1 MSRFYE
7 NIKSEVKNLGF
18 SITHEDFN
26 RPWGGFFQID
36 QRQSQKFVN
45 TFISKEINVN
55 SLKISPKILIVKPN
69 QRLSWQFH
77 KRRKEIWKVYRNEIG
92 VIRSLT
98 NFENDLIIKKEGE
111 VIHFDNKERH
121 RLVGLDKIG
130 VVAEIWIHTDLNNPS
145 DENDIVRISD
155 DYKRT

>member
-1 MSRFYE
+1 MSGFYE
-7 NIKSEVKNLGF
+7 NIKREVKDLGF
-18 SITHEDFN
+18 SIIKEDFN

-36 QRQSQKFVN
+36 QSQSQKFVN
-45 TFISKEINVN
+45 TLISKEINVK
-55 SLKISPKILIVKPN
+55 SLKISPKILIVEPN
-69 QRLSWQFH
+69 QRLSWQYH
-77 KRRKEIWKVYRNEIG
+77 NRRKEIWKVYRNNIG

-98 NFENDLIIKKEGE
+98 NSEIDLILKKQGE
-111 VIHFDNKERH
+111 IIHFEAQERH

-130 VVAEIWIHTDLNNPS
+130 VVAEIWIHTDLNNLS

>member
-36 QRQSQKFVN
+36 QRQAQKFVH

>member
-18 SITHEDFN
+18 SIIHEDFN

-36 QRQSQKFVN
+36 QRQSQKFVH
-45 TFISKEINVN
+45 TLISQEINVN
-55 SLKISPKILIVKPN
+55 SLKISPKILIVEPN

-77 KRRKEIWKVYRNEIG
+77 NRRKEIWKVYRNEIG

>member
-36 QRQSQKFVN
+36 QRQSQKFVH

-55 SLKISPKILIVKPN
+55 NLKISPKILIVEPN

-111 VIHFDNKERH
+111 VIHFDNQERH

>member
-36 QRQSQKFVN
+36 QRQSQKFVH
-45 TFISKEINVN
+45 TLISKEINVN
-55 SLKISPKILIVKPN
+55 SLKISPKILIVEPN

-77 KRRKEIWKVYRNEIG
+77 MRRKEIWKVYRNEIG

-111 VIHFDNKERH
+111 VIHFDNQERH

-130 VVAEIWIHTDLNNPS
+130 VVAEIWIHTDLNNLS

>member
-18 SITHEDFN
+18 SIILEDFN

-36 QRQSQKFVN
+36 HRQSQKFVH
-45 TFISKEINVN
+45 TLISKEINVN
-55 SLKISPKILIVKPN
+55 SLKISPKILIVEPN

-77 KRRKEIWKVYRNEIG
+77 NRRKEIWKVYRNEIG

>member
-36 QRQSQKFVN
+36 QRQSQKFVH
-45 TFISKEINVN
+45 TLISQEINVN
-55 SLKISPKILIVKPN
+55 SLKISPKILIVEPN

-77 KRRKEIWKVYRNEIG
+77 NRRKEIWKVYRNEIG

-111 VIHFDNKERH
+111 VIHFDNQERH

>member
-18 SITHEDFN
+18 SIIHEDFN

-36 QRQSQKFVN
+36 QRQSQKFVH
-45 TFISKEINVN
+45 TLISKEINVN
-55 SLKISPKILIVKPN
+55 SLKISPKILIVEPN

-77 KRRKEIWKVYRNEIG
+77 MRRKEIWKVYRNEIG

-111 VIHFDNKERH
+111 VIHFDNQERH

-130 VVAEIWIHTDLNNPS
+130 VVAEIWIHTDLNNLS

>member
-36 QRQSQKFVN
+36 QRQSQKFVH
-45 TFISKEINVN
+45 TLISQEINVN

>member
-18 SITHEDFN
+18 SIIHEDFN

-36 QRQSQKFVN
+36 QRQSQKFVH
-45 TFISKEINVN
+45 TLISQEINVN
-55 SLKISPKILIVKPN
+55 SLKISPKILIVEPN

-111 VIHFDNKERH
+111 VIHFDNQERH

>member
-26 RPWGGFFQID
+26 KPWGGYFQID
-36 QRQSQKFVN
+36 QRQSQKFVH

-55 SLKISPKILIVKPN
+55 SLKISPKILIVEPN

-111 VIHFDNKERH
+111 VIHFDNQERH

>member
-18 SITHEDFN
+18 SIILEDFN

-36 QRQSQKFVN
+36 HRQSQKFVH
-45 TFISKEINVN
+45 TLISKEINVN
-55 SLKISPKILIVKPN
+55 SLKISPKILIVEPN

-77 KRRKEIWKVYRNEIG
+77 NRRKEIWKVYRNEIG

-111 VIHFDNKERH
+111 VIHFDNQERH

>member
-18 SITHEDFN
+18 SIILEDFN

-36 QRQSQKFVN
+36 HRQSQKFVH
-45 TFISKEINVN
+45 TLISKEINVN
-55 SLKISPKILIVKPN
+55 SLKISPKILIVEPN

-77 KRRKEIWKVYRNEIG
+77 NRRKEIWKVYRNEIG

-111 VIHFDNKERH
+111 VIHFDNQERH

-130 VVAEIWIHTDLNNPS
+130 VVAEIWIHTDLNNLS

>member
-36 QRQSQKFVN
+36 HRQSQKFVH
-45 TFISKEINVN
+45 TLISKEINVN
-55 SLKISPKILIVKPN
+55 SLKISPKILIVEPN

-77 KRRKEIWKVYRNEIG
+77 NRRKEIWKVYRNEIG

-111 VIHFDNKERH
+111 VIHFDNQERH

>member
-1 MSRFYE
+1 MSGFYE
-7 NIKSEVKNLGF
+7 NIKGEVKDLGF
-18 SITHEDFN
+18 SIIKEDFN

-36 QRQSQKFVN
+36 QRQSQKFVH
-45 TFISKEINVN
+45 TLISKEINVN
-55 SLKISPKILIVKPN
+55 SLKISPKILIVEPN

-111 VIHFDNKERH
+111 VIHFDNQERH

-130 VVAEIWIHTDLNNPS
+130 VVAEIWIHTDLNNLS

>member
-36 QRQSQKFVN
+36 QRQSQKFVH
-45 TFISKEINVN
+45 TFISKEINLD
-55 SLKISPKILIVKPN
+55 SLKISPKILIVEPN

-77 KRRKEIWKVYRNEIG
+77 MRRKEIWKVYRNEIG

-111 VIHFDNKERH
+111 VIHFDNQERH

>member
-18 SITHEDFN
+18 SIIHEDFN

-36 QRQSQKFVN
+36 QRQSQKFVH

-55 SLKISPKILIVKPN
+55 SLKISPKILIVEPN

-77 KRRKEIWKVYRNEIG
+77 NRRKEIWKVYRNEIG

-130 VVAEIWIHTDLNNPS
+130 VVAEIWIHTDLNNLS

>member
-1 MSRFYE
+1 MSRFYD

-36 QRQSQKFVN
+36 QRQSQKFVH

-55 SLKISPKILIVKPN
+55 SLKISPKILIVEPN

-111 VIHFDNKERH
+111 VIHFDNQERH

>member
-18 SITHEDFN
+18 SIILEDFN

-36 QRQSQKFVN
+36 QRQSQKFVH
-45 TFISKEINVN
+45 TLISKEINVN
-55 SLKISPKILIVKPN
+55 SLKISPKILIVEPN

-77 KRRKEIWKVYRNEIG
+77 NRRKEIWKVYRNEIG

>member
-1 MSRFYE
+1 MSTFYD
-7 NIKSEVKNLGF
+7 NIKSEVEDLGF
-18 SITHEDFN
+18 SIIYQDFN

-36 QRQSQKFVN
+36 QTQSQKFVH
-45 TFISKEINVN
+45 TLISKEINVN
-55 SLKISPKILIVKPN
+55 HLKISPKILIVEPN
-69 QRLSWQFH
+69 QRLSWQYH
-77 KRRKEIWKVYRNEIG
+77 NRRKEIWKVYRNNIG

-98 NFENDLIIKKEGE
+98 NSENDLILKKQGE
-111 VIHFDNKERH
+111 IIHFEAQERH

-130 VVAEIWIHTDLNNPS
+130 VVAEIWIHTDLNNLS

>member
-26 RPWGGFFQID
+26 KPWGGYFQID
-36 QRQSQKFVN
+36 QRQSQKFVH

-55 SLKISPKILIVKPN
+55 NLKIRPKILIVEPN

-111 VIHFDNKERH
+111 VIHFDNQERH
-121 RLVGLDKIG
+121 RLVGLNKIG

>member
-36 QRQSQKFVN
+36 QRQSQKFVH
-45 TFISKEINVN
+45 TFISKEINLD
-55 SLKISPKILIVKPN
+55 SLKISPKILIVEPN

-77 KRRKEIWKVYRNEIG
+77 MRRKEIWKVYRNEIG

>member
-18 SITHEDFN
+18 SIILEDFN

-36 QRQSQKFVN
+36 QRQSQKFVH
-45 TFISKEINVN
+45 TLISKEINVN
-55 SLKISPKILIVKPN
+55 SLKISPKILIVEPN

-77 KRRKEIWKVYRNEIG
+77 MRRKEIWKVYRNEIG

>member
-1 MSRFYE
+1 MSFYE
-7 NIKSEVKNLGF
+7 NIRNEVKDLGF
-18 SITHEDFN
+18 SIIDEDFD
-26 RPWGGFFQID
+26 RPWGGFFKID
-36 QRQSQKFVN
+36 ERQSQEFVH

-55 SLKISPKILIVKPN
+55 SLKISPKILIVEPN

-111 VIHFDNKERH
+111 VIHFDNQERH